1 MKPEVFSSHVDGD
14 SLAAKAAADLSVRI
28 VQLIQKQDL
37 VHVVLTGGSVG
48 IKTLEKL
55 AVHLAQED
63 LSNLH
68 LWWGDERFVEPDSPD
83 RNFVQADAALLS
95 KVSVPPQNIHQMPS
109 NVDGDIDEAAEH
121 FAAHLEDVAPQF
133 DIVLLG
139 MGPDGH
145 VASLFPRSRARE
157 VGELVVVE
165 KSSPKPPANRISLSY
180 EALNSSKDVWFLVSG
195 NDKSEAVSKVFR
207 GENLP
212 AQKIHGQEATR
223 WYLDEAAASQITS

>member
-14 SLAAKAAADLSVRI
+14 SLATKAAVDLSERVLELL
-28 VQLIQKQDL
+28 QQKDM
-37 VHVVLTGGSVG
+37 VHIVLTGGSVG

-55 AVHLAQED
+55 AAHLAQED
-63 LSNLH
+63 LTNLH
-68 LWWGDERFVEPDSPD
+68 LWWGDERFVEQKSLD
-83 RNFVQADAALLS
+83 RNFVQADAVLLS
-95 KVSVPPQNIHQMPS
+95 KVSVSPQNIHQMPS
-109 NVDGDIDEAAEH
+109 NADGDIDEAAEH

-145 VASLFPRSRARE
+145 VASLFPGSNARQ

-165 KSSPKPPANRISLSY
+165 QNSPKPPAERISLSY
-180 EALNSSKDVWFLVSG
+180 EALNSSKEVWFLVSG
-195 NDKSEAVSKVFR
+195 NDKAEAVSKVFR

-212 AQKIHGQEATR
+212 AKKVHGQEATR

>member
-1 MKPEVFSSHVDGD
+1 MKLEVFSGHVDGD
-14 SLAAKAAADLSVRI
+14 SLAAKAAADLADSIEELLQRQDSVS
-28 VQLIQKQDL
+28 
-37 VHVVLTGGSVG
+37 VVLTGGSVG
-48 IKTLEKL
+48 IKTVEKL
-55 AVHLAQED
+55 AEHLAQKD
-63 LSNLH
+63 LSQLH

-95 KVSVPPQNIHQMPS
+95 KVQVPQQNIHQMPS
-109 NVDGDIDEAAEH
+109 SVDGDIYEAAEY
-121 FAAHLEDVAPQF
+121 FAEHLERFAPQF

-145 VASLFPRSRARE
+145 VASLFPGSNAKEVRS
-157 VGELVVVE
+157 LVVVE
-165 KSSPKPPANRISLSY
+165 QDSPKPPAKRISLSY
-180 EALNSSKDVWFLVSG
+180 EALNSSKAVWFLVSG
-195 NDKSEAVSKVFR
+195 KEKSEAVSKVFQ